1 MSESADEVLF
11 EVAGQAG
18 LITLNRPKALNALSH
33 GMVKAIA
40 ARLDD
45 WETNPAITRIVLR
58 GSGEKAFCAGGDIR
72 QVYDM
77 GAVQGLKSAPE
88 QTSFFA
94 DEYILNSRIKH
105 FPKPWVSL
113 IDGIVMGGGVG
124 LSVHGSHR
132 VGTEKTLFAMPET
145 GIGFFPDVGGS
156 YFLPRMPRCTGYY
169 CALTSARL
177 KQADALLTGVL
188 THALASASIP
198 VLTDALCAGEPV
210 EAAIA
215 RHAGEAGPAPL
226 LEVMDELERAFGL
239 ASVDQ
244 IWQALAASD
253 SDFARNCLGM
263 LASKSP
269 TSLALTFEQLN
280 RGAELDFN
288 GCMRMEF
295 RIVSEILK
303 HTDFYEGVRSV
314 LVDRDNAPRW
324 QAASLAEV
332 DRTGLAAYFGRPE
345 GGDLP
350 LP

>member
-58 GSGEKAFCAGGDIR
+58 GNGEKAFCAGGDIR

-77 GAVQGLKSAPE
+77 GVRLGLKGAPE

-156 YFLPRMPRCTGYY
+156 YFLPRMPRRTGYY

-198 VLTDALCAGEPV
+198 ALTDALCAGEPV
-210 EAAIA
+210 EAALA
-215 RHAGEAGPAPL
+215 RHTVEAGPAPL
-226 LEVMDELERAFGL
+226 LEVMDELERVFGL
-239 ASVDQ
+239 SSVDQ
-244 IWQALAASD
+244 IWQALASSD

-288 GCMRMEF
+288 GCMQMEF